1 MFSPAKPG
9 AVVSW
14 LIVESTRKNYVVVL
28 YKMRGVFTILHSILL
43 TDETI
48 YLKFPYEKS

>member
-1 MFSPAKPG
+1 MFSIKERA
-9 AVVSW
+9 ANILW
-14 LIVESTRKNYVVVL
+14 LIVDSTGKDYVVVL

-48 YLKFPYEKS
+48 I

>member
-1 MFSPAKPG
+1 MFSIVKL
-9 AVVSW
+9 AVIFLW
-14 LIVESTRKNYVVVL
+14 QIVESTGKNYVVVL

-48 YLKFPYEKS
+48 I